1 MHPVVYNEVV
11 TENTCRGIMASQ
23 LHNVVNWSVMQVVVL
38 LRKSVVVM
46 VLLLMVPEIES
57 CPCQQHADNFPW

>member
-1 MHPVVYNEVV
+1 
-11 TENTCRGIMASQ
+11 
-23 LHNVVNWSVMQVVVL
+23 MQVVVL